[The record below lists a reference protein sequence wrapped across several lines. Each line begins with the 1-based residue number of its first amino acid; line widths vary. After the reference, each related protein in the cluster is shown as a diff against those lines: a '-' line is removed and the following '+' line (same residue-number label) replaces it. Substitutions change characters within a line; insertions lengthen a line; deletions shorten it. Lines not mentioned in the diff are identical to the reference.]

1 VAKEH
6 PLFKGL
12 PSNCQMDEPYHEIA
26 PAESFYELDADE
38 TAAHTITW
46 FRPEDEQK
54 AKKRTYLGGEDLWHG
69 TDLAVKSHGSG
80 KLLLSTL
87 ILRSKASADPVAA
100 HLLANY
106 VDYAI
111 KLQIEN
117 LEDSPSNAEITA
129 LNS

>member
-1 VAKEH
+1 
-6 PLFKGL
+6 
-12 PSNCQMDEPYHEIA
+12 MDEPYHEVA
-26 PAESFYELDADE
+26 PAESFELDADE
-38 TAAHTITW
+38 TIAHTITW

-87 ILRSKASADPVAA
+87 ILAA
-100 HLLANY
+100 RPLPIRLRHNLLSNY

-111 KLQIEN
+111 KLQIEKMK
-117 LEDSPSNAEITA
+117 DSPIKC
-129 LNS
+129 